1 MYIQYI
7 LRFSQSQTKKSVPNL
22 YHLIQSAFPWE
33 AQTAREMIVGKQWV
47 YYMEENNVQN
57 RDMTSP
63 APAEEEATK
72 ARRAPTKRKKASD
85 PAAEAEAK
93 AASMPFEAAAARL
106 EEIVKALEGGTLSLE
121 ESLSLYE
128 EGVALVRRCT
138 GELDQAKQRVM
149 ALRRRAD
156 GTVEAAAFTTPED
169 S

>member
-1 MYIQYI
+1 
-7 LRFSQSQTKKSVPNL
+7 
-22 YHLIQSAFPWE
+22 
-33 AQTAREMIVGKQWV
+33 
-47 YYMEENNVQN
+47 MEEK
-57 RDMTSP
+57 DMQSSEAISP
-63 APAEEEATK
+63 APAEGEAPK
-72 ARRAPTKRKKASD
+72 ARRAPAKRKKVSD
-85 PAAEAEAK
+85 PSVEAEAK
-93 AASMPFEAAAARL
+93 AAAMPFEAAAARL